1 MADIVYRVKETLDGY
16 VPSNVLKTIK
26 PGVAYYVGM
35 PLAGGADGMLEPTEK
50 NPEYICMADFKAD
63 DEVPRLD
70 VPCMKVGPQIIFEKY
85 DSEGG
90 ETITQISGG
99 GGVQSDLSV
108 NDYSDPA
115 FVKGV
120 IRQESLPDGYPFDSR
135 QIHTIEWDGDTTNKF
150 VWNYSS
156 DHDLCRVSD
165 EVPFT
170 AKNIIGQHI
179 ITNLSG
185 MEEKDVIITE
195 DMIDDRGSRFSVYT
209 DSYKDTKLVFVVLD
223 DTGSTQSVGVYF
235 NLWREDAYGNLSG
248 EHVVSIS
255 YESGKLEYM
264 DDKFLPSVPGSNLP
278 AGTPWKN
285 IDKIPETIFEHSFSN
300 GEYGSMGAIYYK
312 NIPPAEGIADMTFVD
327 GELYECIVNGN
338 SFIMS
343 VIDSTRLSGGNSA
356 FANFDIRVDT
366 SNSLYNI
373 TFVTGAGT
381 FEGGPIDVKLLHI
394 NEVVTNH
401 PVCDAVPDA
410 AGETPT
416 AAEFN
421 ALLAAL
427 RDGGI
432 ILAE

>member
-1 MADIVYRVKETLDGY
+1 
-16 VPSNVLKTIK
+16 
-26 PGVAYYVGM
+26 
-35 PLAGGADGMLEPTEK
+35 
-50 NPEYICMADFKAD
+50 
-63 DEVPRLD
+63 
-70 VPCMKVGPQIIFEKY
+70 
-85 DSEGG
+85 
-90 ETITQISGG
+90 
-99 GGVQSDLSV
+99 
-108 NDYSDPA
+108 
-115 FVKGV
+115 
-120 IRQESLPDGYPFDSR
+120 
-135 QIHTIEWDGDTTNKF
+135 
-150 VWNYSS
+150 
-156 DHDLCRVSD
+156 
-165 EVPFT
+165 
-170 AKNIIGQHI
+170 
-179 ITNLSG
+179 

>member
-1 MADIVYRVKETLDGY
+1 MNNVVWKVKETLDGY
-16 VPSNVLKTIK
+16 VPSNVFKTIQ
-26 PGVAYYVGM
+26 PGVKYYVGM
-35 PLAGGADGMLEPTEK
+35 PLVRGADGMMVPTE
-50 NPEYICMADFKAD
+50 NDPEYICMADYKEND
-63 DEVPRLD
+63 DVVRLD
-70 VPCMKVGPQIIFEKY
+70 VPCMKVGPQIIFEKIDGN
-85 DSEGG
+85 DS
-90 ETITQISGG
+90 TISQISG

-108 NDYSDPA
+108 NDDSDPA

-135 QIHTIEWDGDTTNKF
+135 QIHTIEWDGDTTDKF
-150 VWNYSS
+150 VWEYSS

-165 EVPFT
+165 DVPLT
-170 AKNIIGQHI
+170 TKNIIGQHI

-185 MEEKDVIITE
+185 MEEKDMIITE
-195 DMIDDRGSRFSVYT
+195 DMIEDLGSLFSIYNN
-209 DSYKDTKLVFVVLD
+209 SYRDTELVLVILD
-223 DTGSTQSVGVYF
+223 DTQSAQSAGVYF

-264 DDKFLPSVPGSNLP
+264 DDKFLPSVPGENLP

-312 NIPPAEGIADMTFVD
+312 NIPPAEGIADMTFVA

-338 SFIMS
+338 SFIMR
-343 VIDSTRLSGGNSA
+343 VNDSTCLIGGSSA
-356 FANFDIRVDT
+356 FAYMDIRVDT
-366 SNSLYNI
+366 ANSVYNI
-373 TFVTGAGT
+373 TFTTGAGT

-432 ILAE
+432 ISTE